1 MPGDPV
7 KTLYEKPTTARG
19 KFVFFFFN
27 NLPRMVL
34 LSMGVLIVMLFMA
47 ISDKKSAIQAEQE
60 AAVKAER
67 PPVNTVVMAV
77 EPTTI
82 SNRLNLPGSVEA
94 WTQLEL
100 TAKVSGTIDKVMAR
114 EGDRVSAGDILAQI
128 ESADYQ
134 IALDRAQA
142 AYDLAKADYERDKS
156 VYAKGVIPPAE
167 LEARETKM
175 QTARA
180 DLENARLMLER
191 TTIKAPMDGVVR
203 RLDAKVGLLLGV
215 GDRVAELLQI
225 DRVKAVIGIPES
237 DVTAVRQLDTVDV
250 TIKALD
256 GLRVTG
262 RRHFIS
268 TSPETLARLYRLE
281 LEIDNPDHQ
290 ILPGMFVRADIVKQR
305 SKESLAIPFYSI
317 ISRNDE
323 HYVFVE
329 KDGVVEKRPVETGIM
344 EKWMVEVTS
353 GLKPGEHV
361 VVEGHRDVEDGR
373 AVKVVKVIDD
383 LEAYA
388 L

>member
-1 MPGDPV
+1 V
-7 KTLYEKPTTARG
+7 KTEYEKPKTVRG
-19 KFVFFFFN
+19 KIVFFFFN

-34 LSMGVLIVMLFMA
+34 LAMGVLIVMLFMA
-47 ISDKKSAIQAEQE
+47 ISDKKSEIQAEQE
-60 AAVKAER
+60 AAVKQGR
-67 PPVNTVVMAV
+67 PPVNTVVMVV

-100 TAKVSGTIDKVMAR
+100 TAKVSGTIDKVVVQ
-114 EGDRVSAGDILAQI
+114 EGDRFAKGDILAQI

-142 AYDLAKADYERDKS
+142 DYDLAKADYERDKS

-167 LEARETKM
+167 LEARETNM
-175 QTARA
+175 QTAKA
-180 DLENARLMLER
+180 DLENAILMLER

-203 RLDAKVGLLLGV
+203 RLDAKVGMFLGV
-215 GDRVAELLQI
+215 GDKVAELLQI

-262 RRHFIS
+262 KRHFLS
-268 TSPETLARLYRLE
+268 TSPDTLARLYRLE

-290 ILPGMFVRADIVKQR
+290 ILPGMFVRADIVKQK
-305 SKESLAIPFYSI
+305 SKEALAIPFYSI

-323 HYVFVE
+323 HYVYVE
-329 KDGVVEKRPVETGIM
+329 KDGIVEKRPVTTGIM
-344 EKWMVEVTS
+344 EKWMVEITS
-353 GLKPGEHV
+353 GLEAGDHV
-361 VVEGHRDVEDGR
+361 VIEGHRDVENGS
-373 AVKVVKVIDD
+373 AVKVVKVITDP
-383 LEAYA
+383 EAYA